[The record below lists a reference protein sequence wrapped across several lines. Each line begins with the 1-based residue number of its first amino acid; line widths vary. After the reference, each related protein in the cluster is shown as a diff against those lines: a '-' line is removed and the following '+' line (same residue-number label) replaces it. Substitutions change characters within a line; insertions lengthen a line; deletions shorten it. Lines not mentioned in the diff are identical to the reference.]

1 MGSSGTAFLLVAAA
15 ILWALYVVPL
25 WLKRSE
31 YYATE
36 LNATRLGQTLR
47 VLAHT
52 TEASDEIRTELTA
65 RSIAKKAQEAQRQLR
80 TLSSPTVSLAERRRR
95 TKQVFSL
102 ALLIGVTA
110 AFTANAAGWPLQV
123 IWSSSTVVA
132 VSLVIL
138 GMLNRVSG
146 SARAV
151 PALAAQGAVQ
161 SETLGMTRNAVPEV
175 PEPLAGRT
183 GAERAALPTRDA
195 LMVAARRAARSARPE
210 EFADEKLAVVSQ
222 FAAMGLV
229 EHATTGKLN
238 LDEVLKRRRA
248 V

>member
-1 MGSSGTAFLLVAAA
+1 LLVAAA

-52 TEASDEIRTELTA
+52 TEASEEVRTELNA
-65 RSIAKKAQEAQRQLR
+65 RSIAKKEQEAQRQLR
-80 TLSSPTVSLAERRRR
+80 RLSSPTLSLAERRRR
-95 TKQVFSL
+95 AKQVFSL
-102 ALLIGVTA
+102 TLLISMTA
-110 AFTANAAGWPLQV
+110 AFTAYAAGWPFQV
-123 IWSSSTVVA
+123 VLISAIVA
-132 VSLVIL
+132 TASLAIL
-138 GMLNRVSG
+138 GRLSRLRG

-151 PALAAQGAVQ
+151 PAPSVMRDVIAEA
-161 SETLGMTRNAVPEV
+161 SGMNRNTVPEV
-175 PEPLAGRT
+175 PEPLASRV
-183 GAERAALPTRDA
+183 GAARVGLPTRDA
-195 LMVAARRAARSARPE
+195 LLLAAGRAARSARPE
-210 EFADEKLAVVSQ
+210 DFEDEKLAVVSQ
-222 FAAMGLV
+222 FAAMGHV